1 MTGWSKFPTTLGGRG
16 ALERRVTWLSDSR
29 ESNEACALNST
40 PSGAF
45 MEADDIEEP
54 APMA

>member
-16 ALERRVTWLSDSR
+16 ALERRVTSDSR

-40 PSGAF
+40 PIGAF
-45 MEADDIEEP
+45 MDADDIEEP